1 MPSRLA
7 IGAAAGLGL
16 AVAAYSWHLID
27 RRAAV
32 TEARTG
38 YVLAAERDAALAE
51 LDALR
56 KAQRAAAVAAE
67 GLRGRVAEAE
77 AEAEARAAQLEDYR
91 LETTVDPACVVGPDL
106 LRRLRAN

>member
-1 MPSRLA
+1 MVPRLA

-16 AVAAYSWHLID
+16 AVAAVSWHLVD

-32 TEARTG
+32 SEARTG
-38 YVLAAERDAALAE
+38 YVLAAERDAAVAE
-51 LDALR
+51 ADALR

-67 GLRGRVAEAE
+67 RLRGQVAEAE
-77 AEAEARAAQLEDYR
+77 ADAEARAAELEGYR
-91 LETTVDPACVVGPDL
+91 LETTIDPACVVGPDL